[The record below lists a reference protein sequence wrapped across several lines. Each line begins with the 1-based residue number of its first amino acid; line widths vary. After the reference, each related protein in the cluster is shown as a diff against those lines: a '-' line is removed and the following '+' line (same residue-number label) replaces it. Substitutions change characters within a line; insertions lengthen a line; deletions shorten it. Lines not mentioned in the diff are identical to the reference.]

1 MMKVMNAD
9 VLQDDYFRRR
19 ILPKAKKPKGKE
31 EGICDKKSNKKHVR
45 SLNEKTKARDLNKN
59 CNKELCRGESKI
71 IVKME

>member
-1 MMKVMNAD
+1 
-9 VLQDDYFRRR
+9 
-19 ILPKAKKPKGKE
+19 LPKAKKPKGKE